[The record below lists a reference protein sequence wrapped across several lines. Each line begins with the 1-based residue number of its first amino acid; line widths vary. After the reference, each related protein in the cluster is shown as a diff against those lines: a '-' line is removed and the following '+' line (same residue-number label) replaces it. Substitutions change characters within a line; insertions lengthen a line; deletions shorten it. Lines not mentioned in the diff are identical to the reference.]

1 MCSKMCHDCDRNSD
15 ANNLSDCAL
24 LCFSAI
30 CGQMKSSV
38 LNNKLSGIRPLFRN
52 VIVTGLKSSVNVC
65 ILLKNASCLIF
76 NFHKPPTTCIL
87 TLVHLKQDLK
97 CLFGTVSV
105 ITV

>member
-1 MCSKMCHDCDRNSD
+1 
-15 ANNLSDCAL
+15 
-24 LCFSAI
+24 
-30 CGQMKSSV
+30 MKSSV

-65 ILLKNASCLIF
+65 ILLKNAICLIF